1 MLNLT
6 VPERVNYMKDEVFR
20 QLKEIRKG
28 VVDLISED
36 ELLSKIEYSL
46 KRKTPMRIK
55 LGIDPT
61 APDIHLGH
69 SVILNKLRQFQDLG
83 HVAVL
88 IIGDYTARIGD
99 PSGRSEIRPQLSI
112 EKIDQNAR
120 TYVEQVFK
128 ILDRSRTEVRFNGE
142 WLSVLKLEDII
153 KLTSMFTI
161 ARLLERDDFH
171 KRFIENAPIS
181 LMEMLYPIMQGYDSV
196 AVRSDIELGGTEQK
210 FNLLIGRDLQKEFGQ
225 PPQLVITMPILV
237 GLDGVNRMSKSL
249 GNYVGINENPNDI
262 FGKIMSIPDSVMRA
276 YFELVSSFSADEISS
291 MFNEIEKNNAN
302 PSHFKRVL
310 AKDIVERFH
319 SMDAAI
325 NSEKE
330 FDRIFKEKKFPS
342 VIEVHVIKTSEF
354 KGGIIASPILLK
366 ETGLASSTSEARRLI
381 TAGSASMSDMN
392 IPSSSPVLIT
402 DPNVEFNLIDLDGK
416 VLRVGKRRFKKIKIV
431 D

>member
-1 MLNLT
+1 LLNLT

-310 AKDIVERFH
+310 AKDIVERFQ

-342 VIEVHVIKTSEF
+342 VIEVHAIKISEF